1 MTNTLTAAEIASMR
15 ADLQDVALPDTCII
29 LTGTATSDGQ
39 GGMSIAWGT
48 TTTGV
53 KCRVD
58 HLTGMEAVFG
68 GALKPFAGY
77 NLTVAYNTVL
87 TAANRVEHGGVT
99 YSVIE
104 VDPDK
109 SWALFLRARLE
120 RT

>member
-1 MTNTLTAAEIASMR
+1 MSNTLTTAEITQMR

-29 LTGTATSDGQ
+29 LTGTAVSDGQ
-39 GGMSIAWGT
+39 GGETRTWGT

-77 NLTVAYNTVL
+77 NLTVPYNTAL
-87 TAANRVEHGGVT
+87 TQANRVEHGGVT
-99 YSVIE
+99 YNVSE
-104 VDPDK
+104 VDTDK
-109 SWALFLRARLE
+109 SWALFKRAKLE
-120 RT
+120 KV